1 MRLACLGLLVPV
13 ACAFASFGAGGV
25 HVSVAGKR
33 PAALLG
39 RPWAVRLAVRPVSFR
54 GTVSVTASGSKTLH
68 ARATRR
74 QGVYRVRLTFP
85 AAGRWRLTAHA
96 GGSTSQLGTVVV
108 APAPLR
114 FSEPTSIDLEPAGTL
129 LLVENNP
136 GRLLRVDPET
146 GVTVLVPAMTRP
158 YAVVRA
164 PSGDLFVSVES
175 SVERIA
181 SSAARTTVVGAGTNV
196 GPLAVSTGGDVYYA
210 TATQVFRLAGGSG
223 PPIRVAG
230 TGAEGGGGDGGPAL
244 DAQLSAPHG
253 LALAADGALLVSDAG
268 NGRVRRIDPVSGV
281 ISGLAQIGRPDGL
294 DVLTDGSIVVVD
306 GQDDRVVH
314 LTASGTR
321 IGFVGPS
328 FTTAYDVEAAP
339 GGVTYVLEAG
349 PAGRI
354 RRVAANGSVT
364 TVSRKR

>member
-1 MRLACLGLLVPV
+1 MRLVCLGLL
-13 ACAFASFGAGGV
+13 FASIASGHV
-25 HVSVAGKR
+25 HVSMTGKR
-33 PAALLG
+33 PAAVLG
-39 RPWAVRLAVRPVSFR
+39 KPWTVRLAVRPASFR
-54 GTVSVTASGSKTLH
+54 GTVAVTATGPKRLQ

-85 AAGRWRLTAHA
+85 AAGRWRLTARA
-96 GGSTSQLGTVVV
+96 GGSTSQLGTVLV
-108 APAPLR
+108 APAPLV

-136 GRLLRVDPET
+136 GRLLRIDPET
-146 GVTVLVPAMTRP
+146 GRVTVLVPAMTRP

-175 SVERIA
+175 RVDRIA
-181 SSAARTTVVGAGTNV
+181 PDGARTTVVDAGTDV
-196 GPLAVSTGGDVYYA
+196 GPLAVSPGGDVYYA
-210 TATQVFRLAGGSG
+210 TATQVFRLAAGAG

-230 TGAEGGGGDGGPAL
+230 TGAVGGGGDGGPAL

-281 ISGLAQIGRPDGL
+281 ISALAQIGRPDGL
-294 DVLTDGSIVVVD
+294 DVLADGSIVVVD
-306 GQDDRVVH
+306 GQNDRVVH
-314 LTASGTR
+314 LTSSGTR
-321 IGFVGPS
+321 IGFVGPV
-328 FTTAYDVEAAP
+328 FAITYDVEAAP
-339 GGVTYVLEAG
+339 GGVAYVLEAG

-354 RRVAANGSVT
+354 RRVAADGTVT
-364 TVSRKR
+364 TVSRKQ